1 MSLRSVMGGRSKLPI
16 EKQHPRDLDNPGFME
31 SLARQLEN
39 AGAEPLPPE
48 RQLPPNDFAPKRMR
62 IEEAIMEGNE
72 ELKVK
77 ISSTLEDVRKVV
89 KDEIAEMRK
98 ELDDL
103 ERVIDE
109 SCDAARRNMENALNI
124 AAHSLAAANDIRA
137 KISGFRETVKNTIP
151 DAEDQSEENLRK

>member
-1 MSLRSVMGGRSKLPI
+1 MSLKSIMGGRGRTMASD
-16 EKQHPRDLDNPGFME
+16 HPHDLDQNPGFME
-31 SLARQLEN
+31 GFAKDLQR

-48 RQLPPNDFAPKRMR
+48 RQLPPNNFAPKRMR

-89 KDEIAEMRK
+89 KDEIADMRK

-109 SCDAARRNMENALNI
+109 SCDVARRNMENALNI
-124 AAHSLAAANDIRA
+124 AAHSLAAANDIRS
-137 KISGFRETVKNTIP
+137 KIAGFRDTVNNTIP
-151 DAEDQSEENLRK
+151 QGDDQNT